1 MSMCESKFIWLQSF
15 KKRKLVKIQ
24 ERQIK
29 LILFNEFSTD
39 NSSMA
44 DLRVMNVVYQNQGKQ
59 NDND

>member
-1 MSMCESKFIWLQSF
+1 MCESKFIWLQSF